1 VKLSTLGRRYATAL
15 YTLADQAGQLEAAR
29 SSLRDFAATWEN
41 VRELRSVF
49 ENPSVSA
56 ETRRNV
62 LRDIAQ
68 QSGMNPIVR
77 DTLLLVSDRRRLPH
91 LPEIVDAFEALAE
104 KRAGH
109 VRAEVVTATE
119 LSKEYFDG
127 LQRTLEQATGKQ
139 VVLTTRVD
147 PSIIGGVVARVGDR
161 VYDGSIQ
168 YRLNELRDELSRGP
182 SGR

>member
-1 VKLSTLGRRYATAL
+1 
-15 YTLADQAGQLEAAR
+15 
-29 SSLRDFAATWEN
+29 LRA
-41 VRELRSVF
+41 VF

-56 ETRRNV
+56 ETRRSV
-62 LRDIAQ
+62 LRDIAE

-91 LPEIVDAFEALAE
+91 LQEIVDAFEWLAE

-109 VRAEVVTATE
+109 VRAEIVTATE

-161 VYDGSIQ
+161 VYDGSLQ
-168 YRLNELRDELSRGP
+168 YQLNELRDELSRGP